1 MAPAPFA
8 SNATVTVPDTVA
20 IVGALLSTTVNVT
33 CEVVA
38 FPEASVAVMVTVFV
52 PKSPQPKLLGVMVT
66 VGAPQL
72 SVTLE
77 TTSFMPIA
85 AAPFASS
92 ATSAIV
98 DNVIIEGAMLSST
111 VTIIV
116 DVAALP
122 DASVAVIVTVFAP
135 RSAHVNV
142 VWL

>member
-1 MAPAPFA
+1 M
-8 SNATVTVPDTVA
+8 
-20 IVGALLSTTVNVT
+20 
-33 CEVVA
+33 
-38 FPEASVAVMVTVFV
+38 FV
-52 PKSPQPKLLGVMVT
+52 PKSPQPKLLGVIVT

-72 SVTLE
+72 SVTLD

-98 DNVIIEGAMLSST
+98 DNVVIEGALLSST
-111 VTIIV
+111 VTVIV